1 MKKSLIAFAVLGALA
16 SAASAQSNVTVYG
29 IVDAAVMYNTNQ
41 TATGGNKMTVDAGQ
55 LLTSR
60 WGIKGSEDLGGGMKA
75 IFNLEGT
82 LANDTGAAG
91 AGFGGN
97 VFTQAGNNTSLFD
110 RLAWVGLSGAFGTV
124 TLGRNNILGVDSVGL
139 ADPISLAHAG
149 SNPNVMFAAMNS
161 GGSYGG
167 FGTNQGGTA
176 LRQNNSIKY
185 VSPIMSGFGGALMYG
200 FGEKAGD
207 TSASSYMGAS
217 GFFTD
222 GTNGVAIAYAKMK
235 DFTNTSTLTA
245 WAAGAKYKVDP
256 SFVLR
261 ATYSQDTVDGNIVIA
276 PFGNANNRKIKVIGV
291 GVDYLMSPQ
300 TTFTGAYYGTKRSGD
315 IAGKADQYIGMVKY
329 AFSKRTTAY
338 ASLTYAKAGSA
349 SLQDTSLAL
358 GIIGNLANQDHAVRT
373 AVGVLH
379 AF

>member
-1 MKKSLIAFAVLGALA
+1 MKKSILAFAVL
-16 SAASAQSNVTVYG
+16 SAFAATASAQSSVTIYG
-29 IVDAAVMYNTNQ
+29 IIDAAVVATTNQ
-41 TATGGNKMTVDAGQ
+41 TATGGSKISMDAGQ

-60 WGIKGSEDLGGGMKA
+60 WGIKGSEDLGGGLKA
-75 IFNLEGT
+75 NFNLEGT

-97 VFTQAGNNTSLFD
+97 VFNQAGNNTSLFD
-110 RLAWVGLSGAFGTV
+110 RLSWVGLSGDFGSV

-149 SNPNVMFAAMNS
+149 SNPNVMFSALNS
-161 GGSYGG
+161 GALYGG

-185 VSPIMSGFGGALMYG
+185 VSPLMSGFGGALMYG

-207 TSASSYMGAS
+207 TSASTYAGLS

-222 GTNGVAIAYAKMK
+222 GTNGAAISYAKMK
-235 DFTNTSTLTA
+235 DAANAATLTG
-245 WAAGAKYKVDP
+245 WAAGGKYKIMP
-256 SFVLR
+256 EMALR
-261 ATYSQDTVDGNIVIA
+261 ATYAQNVVDGVIKIDA
-276 PFGNANNRKIKVIGV
+276 LPSANSRKIAVIGL
-291 GVDYLMSPQ
+291 GADFFLSDQ
-300 TTFTGAYYGTKRSGD
+300 TTLTTAYYNTKRSGD
-315 IAGKADQYIGMVKY
+315 IDGKADQYILLGKY

-349 SLQDTSLAL
+349 NAQDVSLAL
-358 GIIGNLANQDHAVRT
+358 GIIGAGNTSATRT
-373 AVGVLH
+373 AIGILH
-379 AF
+379 SF

>member
-1 MKKSLIAFAVLGALA
+1 MKKSLLAFAILGAFA
-16 SAASAQSNVTVYG
+16 ATASAQSSVTLYG
-29 IVDAAVMYNTNQ
+29 IVDAATVYTTNQ
-41 TATGGNKMTVDAGQ
+41 TASGGSKIAMDPGQ

-60 WGIKGSEDLGGGMKA
+60 WGVKGSEDLGGGLKA

-82 LANDTGAAG
+82 LFNDTGVAG

-97 VFTQAGNNTSLFD
+97 VFNQGGNASSLFD
-110 RLAWVGLSGAFGTV
+110 RLSWVGLSGDFGTV
-124 TLGRNNILGVDSVGL
+124 TFGRNNILGVDSVGL
-139 ADPISLAHAG
+139 ADPIGLAHAG
-149 SNPNVMFAAMNS
+149 SNPNVMFGGMNS
-161 GGSYGG
+161 GALYGG

-185 VSPIMSGFGGALMYG
+185 VSPITNGFGGALMYG

-207 TSASSYMGAS
+207 TGASSYMGAS

-222 GTNGVAIAYAKMK
+222 GTNGAAVAYAKMK
-235 DFTNTSTLTA
+235 DFTNTATLTA

-256 SFVLR
+256 AVVLR
-261 ATYSQDTVDGNIVIA
+261 ATYAQDTVDGNIVIA
-276 PFGNANNRKIKVIGV
+276 PFGNANNRKIKVIGL

-300 TTFTGAYYGTKRSGD
+300 TTITGAYYGTKRSGD
-315 IAGKADQYIGMVKY
+315 VVGKADQYIGLVKY

-338 ASLTYAKAGSA
+338 ASLTYAKAGST

-373 AVGVLH
+373 AVGILH

>member
-1 MKKSLIAFAVLGALA
+1 MKKTILAFAVL
-16 SAASAQSNVTVYG
+16 SAFAANASAQSSVVIYG
-29 IVDAAVMYNTNQ
+29 IIDAAVVATTNQ
-41 TATGGNKMTVDAGQ
+41 TATGGSKISMDAGQ

-60 WGIKGSEDLGGGMKA
+60 WGIKGSEDLGGGLKA
-75 IFNLEGT
+75 NFNLEGT

-97 VFTQAGNNTSLFD
+97 VFNQSGNNTSLFD
-110 RLAWVGLSGAFGTV
+110 RLSWVGLSGDFGAV

-149 SNPNVMFAAMNS
+149 SNPNVMFSALNA
-161 GGSYGG
+161 GAFFGG

-185 VSPIMSGFGGALMYG
+185 VSPLMSGFGGALMYG

-207 TSASSYMGAS
+207 NSASSYAGLS

-222 GTNGVAIAYAKMK
+222 GTNGAAMSYAKMK
-235 DFTNTSTLTA
+235 DVNNSATLTG
-245 WAAGAKYKVDP
+245 WAGGAKFKVDP
-256 SFVLR
+256 SVMLR
-261 ATYSQDTVDGNIVIA
+261 GTYAQTTVDGNIKIDA
-276 PFGNANNRKIKVIGV
+276 LPSANNRKLAVIGL
-291 GVDYLMSPQ
+291 GVDFFMSDQ
-300 TTFTGAYYGTKRSGD
+300 TTLTAAYYNTKRSGD
-315 IAGKADQYIGMVKY
+315 IDGKADQYIALAKY

-338 ASLTYAKAGSA
+338 ASLTYAKAGSVNA
-349 SLQDTSLAL
+349 QDVSLAL
-358 GIIGNLANQDHAVRT
+358 GIIGPGNSSAMRT